1 VRVFEVDVVPHRRG
15 RSRTLR
21 FELPTKEIEDMD
33 VDALLASP
41 HGLVWDEV
49 DVEEYYADD
58 IRELT
63 KEELNHAHRQ

>member
-15 RSRTLR
+15 RRRTLR

-41 HGLVWDEV
+41 QGLVWDEV
-49 DVEEYYADD
+49 DVEEYYADN

-63 KEELNHAHRQ
+63 KEE